1 MKPQAQAQ
9 QHTTP
14 HHFVKHSHTLLS
26 RQNTLHTH
34 RYLNW
39 ASLPGIDLP
48 WSDLH
53 RRACTEAANSWS
65 SYTRVGVPIMLGEWS
80 LATNHDKPLDLDDP
94 VIVKEL
100 RQLYREQ
107 LHVYSSSKLV
117 EGAFYWALRMGSG
130 WDPRPTDGYPKGRQ
144 LWGTSAS
151 KSFADYPYKV
161 WSLLEMARAGIA
173 APIDEVAGACAGI
186 VE

>member
-1 MKPQAQAQ
+1 
-9 QHTTP
+9 
-14 HHFVKHSHTLLS
+14 
-26 RQNTLHTH
+26 
-34 RYLNW
+34 
-39 ASLPGIDLP
+39 
-48 WSDLH
+48 
-53 RRACTEAANSWS
+53 
-65 SYTRVGVPIMLGEWS
+65 MLGEWS

-151 KSFADYPYKV
+151 KSFARLSV
-161 WSLLEMARAGIA
+161 QGLVAAG
-173 APIDEVAGACAGI
+173 DGESGHCGAD
-186 VE
+186 

>member
-14 HHFVKHSHTLLS
+14 HPFVKHSHTPLS
-26 RQNTLHTH
+26 RQHSLHTH

-117 EGAFYWALRMGSG
+117 E
-130 WDPRPTDGYPKGRQ
+130 
-144 LWGTSAS
+144 
-151 KSFADYPYKV
+151 
-161 WSLLEMARAGIA
+161 
-173 APIDEVAGACAGI
+173 
-186 VE
+186 